1 MHILL
6 AALLGA
12 ALGALRARRRK
23 GNSADMVQ
31 YGAVHALIFAL
42 LALFGGIVFFRLM
55 A

>member
-31 YGAVHALIFAL
+31 YGAVYALIFAL
-42 LALFGGIVFFRLM
+42 LETLTGTHS
-55 A
+55 